1 MKKETE
7 KTDNTEE
14 KGRSLEENFE
24 IIEDTIDRM
33 EDEDIPL
40 EEAFK
45 LYQKGMKLLKECNDA
60 IDRVEKQV
68 LKLNAEGELE
78 EF

>member
-60 IDRVEKQV
+60 IDWVEKQV